1 MIERAENVLHD
12 LGFRICRVRHHDLAA
27 GSQDPAY
34 SERRES
40 KGGLARLELGADE
53 IPRAVEPEMAARIDR
68 ELREI
73 GYANVTVDL
82 RGYRLG
88 SLNEALKLRP
98 V

>member
-1 MIERAENVLHD
+1 VLHD
-12 LGFRICRVRHHDLAA
+12 LGFRICRVRHHDLM
-27 GSQDPAY
+27 
-34 SERRES
+34 
-40 KGGLARLELGADE
+40 ARLELGADE
-53 IPRAVEPEMAARIDR
+53 ISRAVEPEMAARIDR
-68 ELREI
+68 ELRDI